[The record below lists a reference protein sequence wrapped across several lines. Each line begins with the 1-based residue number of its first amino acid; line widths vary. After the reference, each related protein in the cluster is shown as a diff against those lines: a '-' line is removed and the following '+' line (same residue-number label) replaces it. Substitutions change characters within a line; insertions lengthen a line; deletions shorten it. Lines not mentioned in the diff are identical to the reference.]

1 MIMLARSLS
10 RRWTMWTFDAYF
22 VRYVASSTAESPP
35 PTTTS
40 GLLRN
45 RGSAPSHT
53 AQALTPRFL
62 YASSDGRP
70 R

>member
-10 RRWTMWTFDAYF
+10 RRTTMWTFEAYL

-35 PTTTS
+35 PTTIS

-45 RGSAPSHT
+45 RGKAPSHT

-62 YASSDGRP
+62 YASSEGSP
-70 R
+70 K